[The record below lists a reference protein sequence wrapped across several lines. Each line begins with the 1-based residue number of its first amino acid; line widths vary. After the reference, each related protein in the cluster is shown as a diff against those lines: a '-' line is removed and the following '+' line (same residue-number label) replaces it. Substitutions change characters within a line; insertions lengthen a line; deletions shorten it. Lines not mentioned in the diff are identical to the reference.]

1 MYPHEYTN
9 SFKRFYDNGFDN
21 EFLILGFIVLWKMNA
36 LVKKIIC
43 KPLMFEICLMKKMGD
58 YHNLCLKTGLWQKFI
73 GVGLEYYGLDSCHYF
88 SCLGLSWD
96 AVLKTTGVELQ
107 LISGTNMYL
116 FLAEDMRGISYIP
129 KRHRKANNKYMKLYD
144 YSKSTKYITYLDA
157 NDLHGWVMSQYL
169 SHIGFKW

>member
-1 MYPHEYTN
+1 M
-9 SFKRFYDNGFDN
+9 
-21 EFLILGFIVLWKMNA
+21 
-36 LVKKIIC
+36 
-43 KPLMFEICLMKKMGD
+43 
-58 YHNLCLKTGLWQKFI
+58 
-73 GVGLEYYGLDSCHYF
+73 GLEYYGLDSCHYF

-157 NDLHGWVMSQYL
+157 NDLHG
-169 SHIGFKW
+169 